1 MTMQGHLS
9 LLNDPVAARLL
20 ERQTIMRLSYCWL
33 DGSPR
38 VVPHWF
44 LWNGYEVVLA
54 TPADSPKVRALQHN
68 PAVALTIDTVEF
80 PPQVLMLRGS
90 ARLEIVNGPPPEFA
104 ETSRRYFGVDQG
116 EAWVQQAG
124 ALTGAW
130 ARIVITPTWVGVL
143 DYETRFPS
151 ALMRG
156 MRRLGVAAT
165 SHR

>member
-1 MTMQGHLS
+1 MMMKQGDLS

-44 LWNGYEVVLA
+44 LWNGREVMLA
-54 TPADSPKVRALQHN
+54 SPADSPKVRALQYN

-80 PPQVLMLRGS
+80 PPQVLMLRGVS
-90 ARLEIVNGPPPEFA
+90 RQEIVDGPPREFA
-104 ETSRRYFGVDQG
+104 ETAERYFGPEAG
-116 EAWVQQAG
+116 KAWVNQAR

-130 ARIVITPTWVGVL
+130 ARISITPTWVGVL

-156 MRRLGVAAT
+156 MARAGAE
-165 SHR
+165 HD